1 GASCRRRSRK
11 QTGTTAL
18 IPRAMATVMGLYLA
32 LTPLALWV
40 AWSKQALLQI
50 AGGTVAAAVL
60 FLLCRWAAGDNAP
73 ADKAEAKRPS
83 RIEPPHVSDAFLAEL
98 SNMGPWIYHNRLT
111 AEPRFAR
118 KMARLRELLDED
130 R

>member
-1 GASCRRRSRK
+1 M
-11 QTGTTAL
+11 
-18 IPRAMATVMGLYLA
+18 RATATVLGLYLA

-50 AGGTVAAAVL
+50 AGGAVAAAAV
-60 FLLCRWAAGDNAP
+60 FLLCRWAAGDDGP
-73 ADKAEAKRPS
+73 ADDARPKQTS

-111 AEPRFAR
+111 AEPGFAR
-118 KMARLRELLDED
+118 KMARLRELLEKDQ
-130 R
+130 

>member
-1 GASCRRRSRK
+1 
-11 QTGTTAL
+11 
-18 IPRAMATVMGLYLA
+18 MGLYLA

-50 AGGTVAAAVL
+50 AGGAIAAAVL
-60 FLLCRWAAGDNAP
+60 FLLCRWSADEDALTDNTEP
-73 ADKAEAKRPS
+73 ERPS
-83 RIEPPHVSDAFLAEL
+83 RLEPLHVSDAFLAEL

-111 AEPRFAR
+111 ADLGFAR

-130 R
+130 Q